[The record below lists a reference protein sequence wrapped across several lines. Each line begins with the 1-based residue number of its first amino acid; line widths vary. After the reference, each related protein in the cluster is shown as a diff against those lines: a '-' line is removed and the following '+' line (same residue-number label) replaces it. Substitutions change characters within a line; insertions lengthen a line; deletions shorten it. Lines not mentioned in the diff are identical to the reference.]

1 MRRILALLALIVIAH
16 PAAADEARLNQLFA
30 ALKTADES
38 NWQAIEDGIWAEW
51 SQSGSAA
58 MDLLLERG
66 RTAMAADAADAA
78 VEHLTALVENAPDF
92 AEGWNARATAWF
104 QLGLYGPAMSDIAR
118 ALALEPRHFGALS
131 GLAVILED
139 TGDLERAAE
148 IYAAALAIHPQRP
161 DLREAL
167 ERLEVEL
174 QGKSI

>member
-1 MRRILALLALIVIAH
+1 MRRFLAFLIVTFIAL
-16 PAAADEARLNQLFA
+16 PAAGDAARLDQLFA
-30 ALKTADES
+30 ALRAADES
-38 NWQAIEDGIWAEW
+38 NWQVIEDGIWAEW

-66 RTAMAADAADAA
+66 RSAMAADAPQAA

-139 TGDLERAAE
+139 TGELERAAE